1 MKFFL
6 PYDQRKPD
14 PEPAKVDIKRV
25 LLIGTFVWGIAI
37 IVLSALYQPLA
48 DAGLLWWLHTAIVGF
63 GLGIFGFLVVRT

>member
-48 DAGLLWWLHTAIVGF
+48 DAGLLWWLHTSIVGF